1 VHVLPFLEATSDGG
15 FVISNHAHRAFYG
28 DWHDPV
34 RLGEGRT
41 RMAELVFNRVSAS
54 YRWVQ
59 DFRRDASPG
68 RHMVLA
74 RPSEKDGTKWFAHAA
89 RRCPH
94 GWEPFVAQESYG
106 PPSGRTRWI
115 STGATLAVLVEL
127 VAQTGSS

>member
-1 VHVLPFLEATSDGG
+1 MHILPFLEATSDGG

-41 RMAELVFNRVSAS
+41 LMAEQLVVNHVSAS

-68 RHMVLA
+68 CHMVLA
-74 RPSEKDGTKWFAHAA
+74 RPSEKGWDQVVRPRSTALFTRVETVRGT
-89 RRCPH
+89 R
-94 GWEPFVAQESYG
+94 
-106 PPSGRTRWI
+106 
-115 STGATLAVLVEL
+115 EL
-127 VAQTGSS
+127 